1 MWNLPW
7 VHISY
12 QFFCLKFHNCEHPRA
27 PADDTFDH
35 EDIEVFNQNSNLRK
49 KKGNS
54 SNNKKTETEE
64 TNEIIDAPSETT
76 INAVKILMSE
86 TKDERGKRGKYFKYS
101 PELREQIAEY
111 AQKHGSLE
119 AANHF
124 SNLLGSV
131 ITTL

>member
-1 MWNLPW
+1 
-7 VHISY
+7 
-12 QFFCLKFHNCEHPRA
+12 
-27 PADDTFDH
+27 
-35 EDIEVFNQNSNLRK
+35 
-49 KKGNS
+49 
-54 SNNKKTETEE
+54 
-64 TNEIIDAPSETT
+64 
-76 INAVKILMSE
+76 MSE

-124 SNLLGSV
+124 SNLLGSM